1 MKRVSGV
8 AVHLLRVGVVGHRSV
23 TGEALAFGPAGP
35 LRRDTLLRSRTV
47 GAAVFIAAVP
57 ALPTVS
63 VPQAVRDFLDHLA
76 DRELV
81 IGDLGLR
88 VGGAAGVVAGQ
99 PEHVQVGGTVLLDK
113 LCDTA
118 AIGRHTCWW
127 FVHPT
132 DTRPLN
138 QQTTL
143 TAMDKD
149 IEVVPASSA
158 SPGVNRR
165 RFLTA
170 AGAAGV
176 GFAGASLIGTGAAAA
191 SAPENTAHGAAS
203 RPRTRV
209 GEPLSTPR
217 VAGVHLQFGADSA
230 TEVVVS
236 WHSLLPVHRPRVLLG
251 KVDGEFERAV
261 DASTVTYTDA
271 KSGQVV
277 YAHHAALKHLH
288 AATEYL
294 YAAGHDGAEPE
305 FATFTTGPRG
315 RAAFTFTSF
324 GDQGTPTTG
333 KLYTPPAGVTIANPP
348 FVNDNLGSPSAGD
361 TTAGVERVQPLF
373 HLFNGDLCYANLAA
387 DRVRTWSDFWE
398 NNTRSAR
405 SRPWMPSAGNHENER
420 GNGPIGYAAY
430 QTYFS
435 VPPVPGQTEATKGM
449 WYSFTVGSVKVISLN
464 NDDIC
469 YQDGGDS
476 YVRGYSGQAQK
487 RWLEKELASTRRDSG
502 IDWIVVCMHQV
513 AISTADKFNGA
524 DLGVRQEW
532 LPLFDKYGV
541 DLVVCGHEHHYER
554 SHPIRGQQANATLTP
569 IPVAT
574 GTEVIDTSRGT
585 VHMVIG
591 GGGTSAPSNQ
601 LLFNPPQCRV
611 ITAVGAPDPTTGKRP
626 PVYVLEDAPWS
637 ANRDAAR
644 AYGFAAFSVDPGTRR
659 GGTTSITVTY
669 YEVTGTGGQLN
680 VFETFTLQRKRR
692 D

>member
-1 MKRVSGV
+1 
-8 AVHLLRVGVVGHRSV
+8 
-23 TGEALAFGPAGP
+23 
-35 LRRDTLLRSRTV
+35 
-47 GAAVFIAAVP
+47 
-57 ALPTVS
+57 
-63 VPQAVRDFLDHLA
+63 
-76 DRELV
+76 
-81 IGDLGLR
+81 
-88 VGGAAGVVAGQ
+88 
-99 PEHVQVGGTVLLDK
+99 
-113 LCDTA
+113 
-118 AIGRHTCWW
+118 
-127 FVHPT
+127 
-132 DTRPLN
+132 
-138 QQTTL
+138 
-143 TAMDKD
+143 MDKD

-203 RPRTRV
+203 RPRIRV
-209 GEPLSTPR
+209 GQPLSTPR

-230 TEVVVS
+230 SEVVVS

-261 DASTVTYTDA
+261 YASTVTYTDA

-361 TTAGVERVQPLF
+361 TTAGVEHVQPLF

-476 YVRGYSGQAQK
+476 YVRGYSVRPATSGWRRSCSRPAVTA
-487 RWLEKELASTRRDSG
+487 ASTGSWCACTRSRS
-502 IDWIVVCMHQV
+502 
-513 AISTADKFNGA
+513 APPTSSTARTSASGRNGC
-524 DLGVRQEW
+524 
-532 LPLFDKYGV
+532 PLFDKYGV

-554 SHPIRGQQANATLTP
+554 SHPIRGQQANADLDTDPGRDRHRGDRHQPRHRAHGHRRRRHLRTVEPTVVQPATLPRHHRSRRTRPDHRQTTTGLRPRRRTLVGEPGRRPRLRLCRIHRRSRHPPGRHHQHHSHLLRGDWHRRPTERLRNLHPATQTP
-569 IPVAT
+569 RLSKWTALRPVEAT
-574 GTEVIDTSRGT
+574 
-585 VHMVIG
+585 MV
-591 GGGTSAPSNQ
+591 
-601 LLFNPPQCRV
+601 
-611 ITAVGAPDPTTGKRP
+611 DPTSVWPSGDLGGWTCSGRRLRP
-626 PVYVLEDAPWS
+626 GIHLS
-637 ANRDAAR
+637 A
-644 AYGFAAFSVDPGTRR
+644 
-659 GGTTSITVTY
+659 TS
-669 YEVTGTGGQLN
+669 
-680 VFETFTLQRKRR
+680 
-692 D
+692 